1 MPREFI
7 GISGLSSG
15 RLNCLHFLAAAPLF
29 AAAMCICSLAEAQEN
44 PQKPQQTIRIGV
56 ERVNVGVIVSDHSG
70 HFVAGLRRE
79 DFRVFDNGIEQS
91 ISGFSAIE
99 EPGQVLLLIEA
110 GPAVY
115 LLEGGHVWAANELL
129 DGLSAD
135 DRVAVVKYTDSAA
148 TLLDFTADK
157 RAVDTAFGQL
167 RFNLGFGSLNLA
179 SSVSEVLE
187 WLAGVQGKKTIVLL
201 STGVDTSRS
210 NEAALLMQ
218 KLRVSDVR
226 LLAVS
231 LAGSLQN
238 HQPGGKKKLSTKD
251 SGETAQQFEQAGEL
265 LKQMAAS
272 TGGRA
277 YFPANAKD
285 FNSAYAE
292 IAMIIRHEYSLSFSP
307 SIRDGLTHAIKV
319 SVNAPPPNRQ
329 DTGYRVDHRQGYVA
343 PLPKNEPAIIPPNN

>member
-1 MPREFI
+1 MNFFRFVTAA
-7 GISGLSSG
+7 L
-15 RLNCLHFLAAAPLF
+15 LLAAV
-29 AAAMCICSLAEAQEN
+29 ICLCSFTAGQEN
-44 PQKPQQTIRIGV
+44 PQPPKQTIQVTV
-56 ERVNVGVIVSDHSG
+56 ERVNVGVIVTDHSG
-70 HFVAGLRRE
+70 RLVEGLRRE
-79 DFRVFDNGIEQS
+79 DFRVFDNGIEQPLT
-91 ISGFSAIE
+91 GFTAIE

-115 LLEGGHVWAANELL
+115 LLEGGHVWAADALL
-129 DGLSAD
+129 HGLSAD
-135 DRVAVVKYTDSAA
+135 DRVAVVKYADSAA

-277 YFPANAKD
+277 YFPANARD

-292 IAMIIRHEYSLSFSP
+292 IAVIIRHEYSLSFSP

-319 SVNAPPPNRQ
+319 GVNALPPNRQ
-329 DTGYRVDHRQGYVA
+329 ATGYRVDHRQGYIA
-343 PLPKNEPAIIPPNN
+343 PLPKKEPDIIPPNN